1 MMHYVS
7 AAALMTI
14 LSCCSGSSRQPHK
27 EALPPVPTLLHRV
40 GVPATIGDPQRM
52 VATGPEGA
60 VAVQLPG
67 GGIPGHIFHINTA
80 GVAKVAEGYLMADAL
95 LRFHDVEDNTVRA
108 DSLDNSVYY
117 LAPERVSSA
126 DAIESSGLRCCDWSE
141 RSTLWRV
148 APGKLEAGLLR
159 TVSGPALRWGAL
171 HWYKPGQ
178 RSPLWHVSLGNGI
191 GVAAAAV
198 APNAEQFLVLIRN
211 GSREQTL
218 QARNTKDGSVS
229 WARALGKESD
239 GISIRDSRLVYSS
252 DGARF
257 ALLLPDPEHCVSC
270 VQIVV
275 HESGTGKLLH
285 RVPLGP
291 SVETRFAWLGVT
303 GGLVWLFVHVPEK
316 RTDMSNIPELCEY
329 YVYDLA
335 SGKRVRGLED
345 THPAWGISD
354 CTAIALV
361 PRYDAPGVIAFRE
374 LGNQLQI
381 QVADTAP

>member
-1 MMHYVS
+1 
-7 AAALMTI
+7 
-14 LSCCSGSSRQPHK
+14 
-27 EALPPVPTLLHRV
+27 
-40 GVPATIGDPQRM
+40 M

-67 GGIPGHIFHINTA
+67 GGVPGHIFHINSA
-80 GVAKVAEGYLMADAL
+80 GVAKVAEGYLVADGL

-108 DSLDNSVYY
+108 DSLDGSVNY

-126 DAIESSGLRCCDWSE
+126 DAIGSSSSRCCAWSE

-148 APGKLEAGLLR
+148 APGKLDAGLLR
-159 TVSGPALRWGAL
+159 TVSGPARTWGAL
-171 HWYKPGQ
+171 HWYKPEQ
-178 RSPLWHVSLGNGI
+178 RDPVWVVSLGKGT
-191 GVAAAAV
+191 GVGAAV
-198 APNAEQFLVLIRN
+198 VAPSAEQFLVLLRET
-211 GSREQTL
+211 SRRRTV
-218 QARNTKDGSVS
+218 QARNTNDGSVI
-229 WARALGKESD
+229 WAHAFEVEKKE
-239 GISIRDSRLVYSS
+239 IVIPDSRLVYSS

-257 ALLLPDPEHCVSC
+257 ALFLPEPKRCASC
-270 VQIVV
+270 IQVAV
-275 HESGTGKLLH
+275 HESQTGKLLH
-285 RVPLGP
+285 RVPIEP
-291 SVETRFAWLGVT
+291 RVIAEFSWLGLT
-303 GGLVWLFVHVPEK
+303 DDLVWLFEHVPEK
-316 RTDMSNIPELCEY
+316 RTDMSNIPERCQY
-329 YVYDLA
+329 FVYDLA